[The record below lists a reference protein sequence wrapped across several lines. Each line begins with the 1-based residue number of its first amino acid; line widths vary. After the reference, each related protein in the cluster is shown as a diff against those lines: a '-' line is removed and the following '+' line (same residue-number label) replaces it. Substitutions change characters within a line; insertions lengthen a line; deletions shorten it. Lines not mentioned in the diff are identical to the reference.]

1 MLFKKYNKLLFFL
14 KKYFLSQTNKNPR
27 VEEEK
32 IIKDI
37 RNVFRKKKKLKQL
50 NIEYLEILR
59 IFFSMKNKKKIIM
72 NH

>member
-14 KKYFLSQTNKNPR
+14 LKYFLSQTNKNPR
-27 VEEEK
+27 AEEEK